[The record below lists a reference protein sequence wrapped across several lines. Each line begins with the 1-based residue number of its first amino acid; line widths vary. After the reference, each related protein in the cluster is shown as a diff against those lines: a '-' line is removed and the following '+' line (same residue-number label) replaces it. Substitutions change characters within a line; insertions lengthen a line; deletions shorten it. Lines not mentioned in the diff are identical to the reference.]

1 MNLPGLNKESVA
13 VPVPRI
19 GVFVPGD
26 GLGDGIMRIPLLHAI
41 QRRWPDHRVWWVA
54 AGPTALSTALQ
65 SYTAGNIERIDIG
78 FSVEASLGEIRR
90 KAAQLP
96 HFDVIFNFYS
106 RIASVLFARLL
117 LKPREHYA
125 CLTLQLGSSR
135 RDSRW
140 ILRRP
145 AHKLHRLR
153 SIAAAAGCVLRPAR
167 ESFPI
172 SRQAMAAAA
181 RLIRADGKAVG
192 FAVGRGNLTIEK
204 EWPLDRFLATARLLM
219 ERGRA
224 PVFLVGPAERPLV
237 ERMRSNLPGAIIA
250 ELDRPDPD
258 TGAQGI
264 DLCLAI
270 GARLGAAITNDAGLA
285 HVLAVADV
293 PLVAL
298 FGPTNPRRWA
308 PEVELIQILRAQDFG
323 SEQMEAI
330 PVDAV
335 TRAFEALTKGLR
347 KRPGTDSGTGAAPMA
362 RSMSAS

>member
-1 MNLPGLNKESVA
+1 MKQPALEKESGA

-41 QRRWPDHRVWWVA
+41 QRRWPNHRVWWVA

-65 SYTAGNIERIDIG
+65 SYTAGDIERIDVG
-78 FSVEASLGEIRR
+78 FSMEASSGEIRR
-90 KAAQLP
+90 KAGQLP
-96 HFDVIFNFYS
+96 YFDVIFNFYS
-106 RIASVLFARLL
+106 RITSVLFARRL

-125 CLTLQLGSSR
+125 CLPLQLGSSR

-153 SIAAAAGCVLRPAR
+153 SIAAAAGCELRPAW
-167 ESFPI
+167 ESFPV

-192 FAVGRGNLTIEK
+192 FAVGRGNLAVEK
-204 EWPLDRFLATARLLM
+204 EWPLDRFFAAARLLM
-219 ERGRA
+219 ERGRT

-237 ERMRSNLPGAIIA
+237 ERMRSNLPSAIIA
-250 ELDRPDPD
+250 ELDRPDPV

-323 SEQMEAI
+323 SERMEAI

-335 TRAFEALTKGLR
+335 TRAFEALMKALR
-347 KRPGTDSGTGAAPMA
+347 KRSGADSGTGAVTTAH
-362 RSMSAS
+362 STSAS